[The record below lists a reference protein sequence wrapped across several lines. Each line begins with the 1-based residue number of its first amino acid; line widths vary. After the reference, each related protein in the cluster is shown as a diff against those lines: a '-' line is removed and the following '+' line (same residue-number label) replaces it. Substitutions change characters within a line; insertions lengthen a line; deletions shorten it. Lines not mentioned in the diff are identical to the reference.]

1 MNSRKLRLIYT
12 AVAIDDL
19 IRLRK
24 FIAEHDRNAAHRLGA
39 ELVKRID
46 ALRSF
51 PQMGKIVEA
60 APDPQSIRDMAF
72 GHYVVRYALHASTL
86 AVLRVW
92 HHFEQRG

>member
-1 MNSRKLRLIYT
+1 MNSRKLRLVYT

-19 IRLRK
+19 IRLRT
-24 FIAEHDRNAAHRLGA
+24 FIAEHDPTAARRVGP

-51 PQMGKIVEA
+51 PQMGKIVES

-72 GHYVVRYALHASTL
+72 GRYVVRYAVHARTV